1 MHPQLRGALP
11 LSFQGAFS
19 SVSSVSGHH
28 LSDLPSRP
36 SVCLSARPPPLPCP
50 FCEVRKR
57 TNKRNHTA
65 AAEDKYIIHT
75 SCIHHTCAHPY
86 LRTSI
91 HPYIPT
97 HTHTPGLQLAP
108 QSICSVSPKVGGREF
123 CVTNGEGEGGRGV
136 LGEGVPFISV
146 RQTLRTAF
154 SPTLY
159 VRRVNRRVNRNVWNP
174 LQAGKGE
181 GN

>member
-1 MHPQLRGALP
+1 MHT
-11 LSFQGAFS
+11 SYM
-19 SVSSVSGHH
+19 
-28 LSDLPSRP
+28 
-36 SVCLSARPPPLPCP
+36 
-50 FCEVRKR
+50 R
-57 TNKRNHTA
+57 TSIPAN
-65 AAEDKYIIHT
+65 IHT
-75 SCIHHTCAHPY
+75 SIHTYAY
-86 LRTSI
+86 
-91 HPYIPT
+91 
-97 HTHTPGLQLAP
+97 THTPGLQLAP

-181 GN
+181 GNWAAQKTNSI